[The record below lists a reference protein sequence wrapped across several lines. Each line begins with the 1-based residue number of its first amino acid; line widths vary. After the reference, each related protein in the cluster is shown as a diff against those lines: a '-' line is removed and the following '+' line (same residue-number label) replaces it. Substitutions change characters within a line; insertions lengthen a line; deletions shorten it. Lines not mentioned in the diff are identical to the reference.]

1 MFKGSL
7 GSRRTGGH
15 YPLKMI
21 LPNNFPMAPPRIYF
35 DMQLPME
42 VVQQLAYIGQQN
54 MVSIPYTQQWQPT
67 SNLTQLIQ
75 FLAPQVDA

>member
-7 GSRRTGGH
+7 GSRRTGAQ

-35 DMQLPME
+35 DMQLRME
-42 VVQQLAYIGQQN
+42 VV
-54 MVSIPYTQQWQPT
+54 
-67 SNLTQLIQ
+67 
-75 FLAPQVDA
+75 